1 MGSRIFFA
9 LLLGWLLF
17 IAARGELADYRKVIG
32 L

>member
-1 MGSRIFFA
+1 MAGRITFA
-9 LLLGWLLF
+9 LLVGFLLF